1 MPLVTIWIDL
11 EDIILNEIS
20 QMEKDKYFKLPHICA
35 IKKNKA
41 NAKYNKTEADSS
53 IVNKLWLIVGRGM
66 WEGQDSGRV

>member
-1 MPLVTIWIDL
+1 
-11 EDIILNEIS
+11 
-20 QMEKDKYFKLPHICA
+20 MEKDKYFKLPHICA

-66 WEGQDSGRV
+66 